1 MSKNLIRIVLSF
13 SVILS
18 IGFGNIFSAYSQIQG
33 YYGQT
38 KEEVDLQHQVQEIMT
53 STLDHEILKST
64 IFSTG
69 GKGLACETENLEE
82 KDESQASRLKLAEAD
97 AFLAELFKSI
107 VLGDL
112 EYYSTKI
119 LHFCK
124 HYSPLSWPRIH
135 LVIQVFLI

>member
-1 MSKNLIRIVLSF
+1 MSKYLVRFVLSF

-18 IGFGNIFSAYSQIQG
+18 IGFGNIFSAYSQIRG
-33 YYGQT
+33 LHEQT

-53 STLDHEILKST
+53 STLDHEILKTT

-69 GKGLACETENLEE
+69 NKGLACETENLEE
-82 KDESQASRLKLAEAD
+82 KDEIPVSRLKFAGAES
-97 AFLAELFKSI
+97 FLSEVFKSL
-107 VLGDL
+107 VLGDI
-112 EYYSTKI
+112 EYYTTKI

-124 HYSPLSWPRIH
+124 HYSPLSSPRIH

>member
-1 MSKNLIRIVLSF
+1 MSRHLIRFVLSF

-18 IGFGNIFSAYSQIQG
+18 IGFGNIFSAYSQIKG
-33 YYGQT
+33 YHEQT
-38 KEEVDLQHQVQEIMT
+38 EEEVDLQHQVQEIMT
-53 STLDHEILKST
+53 STLDHEILRST
-64 IFSTG
+64 IFPAS

-82 KDESQASRLKLAEAD
+82 KNEAEVDRLKPAVMQ
-97 AFLAELFKSI
+97 AFLAELFKSLI
-107 VLGDL
+107 LGDM

>member
-1 MSKNLIRIVLSF
+1 MSKHFIRLVLSF

-18 IGFGNIFSAYSQIQG
+18 IGFGNIFSAYSQIRG
-33 YYGQT
+33 LHEQT

-64 IFSTG
+64 IFSPG
-69 GKGLACETENLEE
+69 GRGLTCETENLEE
-82 KDESQASRLKLAEAD
+82 KNEAEEGRLKVAGPHSL
-97 AFLAELFKSI
+97 LAELFKSLL
-107 VLGDL
+107 LGDID
-112 EYYSTKI
+112 YYSTKI